1 MDPINPWIDADEVR
15 QLAESLMPPRAL
27 PGPSINDAGFN
38 DTFVGF
44 AAPDPLE
51 IPAPVAAPT
60 PISIPV
66 PVAAPAPAPV
76 IAPVPVTTP
85 APVAAHPPTTFS
97 SASSFQT
104 FQASIQQTH
113 RAECLFIIDHAGKAI
128 FGEDHY
134 PQFHF
139 IARSLTE
146 NAGRREFPK
155 SHIHIKIG
163 PAKTLE
169 IIPLHS
175 SNRTWVAGAIVPQP
189 LSAETISHWVGE
201 LKRLF

>member
-27 PGPSINDAGFN
+27 PVASIDDTGFN
-38 DTFVGF
+38 DAFVGF
-44 AAPDPLE
+44 AAPDPVE
-51 IPAPVAAPT
+51 TPAPIAAPT

-66 PVAAPAPAPV
+66 PVTTPARATV
-76 IAPVPVTTP
+76 ITPVPVTTP
-85 APVAAHPPTTFS
+85 APVVAHPSTTFS
-97 SASSFQT
+97 SVSSFQT
-104 FQASIQQTH
+104 FQASIQQSH

-175 SNRTWVAGAIVPQP
+175 PNRSWVAGVIVPQP
-189 LSAETISHWVGE
+189 LPAETISQWVGE
-201 LKRLF
+201 LKRLL